1 MFWGGRSKRSRTI
14 FITCKFPLSKQVVS
28 GVGASVFWKEVLNG
42 GCRHSVSAAP
52 RAAGSPKVG
61 RCGSYSCGC
70 GRPQPGEKGLLED
83 MEASRTV
90 ESSEAAWVPF
100 FSRPASSPDPLPKFS
115 PLGTRGAIGSAPAHM
130 AMQPARDPRKLSLA
144 GLRVFQGPQTAES
157 VTDSNPVPEPLVR
170 RGGGAEGR
178 GGCGGT
184 RRLRRDAGLG
194 ARKGRGRG
202 RSREQPPS
210 PAPSL
215 PPAPWQMLLPVPHRR
230 PGLRRALSL
239 RQIPDDSYNPE
250 ILYVEL
256 WMLPVLFGPDGELMT
271 ALHRWFGVLL
281 VVSAVPGCGVLIFII
296 GPPFYQH
303 LTMLLIVAVSFQLRI
318 RENRELGPDG
328 C

>member
-1 MFWGGRSKRSRTI
+1 
-14 FITCKFPLSKQVVS
+14 
-28 GVGASVFWKEVLNG
+28 
-42 GCRHSVSAAP
+42 
-52 RAAGSPKVG
+52 
-61 RCGSYSCGC
+61 
-70 GRPQPGEKGLLED
+70 
-83 MEASRTV
+83 
-90 ESSEAAWVPF
+90 
-100 FSRPASSPDPLPKFS
+100 
-115 PLGTRGAIGSAPAHM
+115 M

-157 VTDSNPVPEPLVR
+157 
-170 RGGGAEGR
+170 
-178 GGCGGT
+178 
-184 RRLRRDAGLG
+184 
-194 ARKGRGRG
+194 
-202 RSREQPPS
+202 
-210 PAPSL
+210 
-215 PPAPWQMLLPVPHRR
+215 MLLPVPHRR

-318 RENRELGPDG
+318 RENRGRSSRGPSRECFLRPG
-328 C
+328 AREGGLACRIFAAHSSSLVSGPGTVSKTATKS

>member
-1 MFWGGRSKRSRTI
+1 MQISSLQTSCFRCWSFRFLERGLEWWVQA
-14 FITCKFPLSKQVVS
+14 LSERGS
-28 GVGASVFWKEVLNG
+28 GSH
-42 GCRHSVSAAP
+42 RPAP

-157 VTDSNPVPEPLVR
+157 VTDSNPVPEPL
-170 RGGGAEGR
+170 
-178 GGCGGT
+178 
-184 RRLRRDAGLG
+184 
-194 ARKGRGRG
+194 
-202 RSREQPPS
+202 
-210 PAPSL
+210 
-215 PPAPWQMLLPVPHRR
+215 MLLPVPHRR

-318 RENRELGPDG
+318 RENRARARTRRLLNSARASGRSV
-328 C
+328 